1 MDSTNAQT
9 RYEQLRSDRDYYL
22 DRARACSRLTL
33 PYLIP
38 PIQSQ
43 RQAVRR
49 LIRCRGMA
57 LVPGV
62 WAT

>member
-38 PIQSQ
+38 TNTEPTPGSKETYP
-43 RQAVRR
+43 
-49 LIRCRGMA
+49 
-57 LVPGV
+57 VPWNGIGARV